1 MTDSESL
8 FEKLK
13 SMGVNMGAS
22 HVHPPPKPPTSSQ
35 PAGYGIET
43 IISGVDHSTVYGQA
57 FLYQEQYNADYNH
70 GRIPLCQERD
80 MQVLATWGGTPRICQ
95 TDCQN
100 VVFLDTET
108 SGLQG
113 GTGTYAF
120 LVGIGYRTPTGFEL
134 VQFFMRDPGQEP
146 ALLAALDEW
155 LARFNVVVTFNG
167 KTFDLP
173 LLNTRYTL
181 NGLSA
186 PFGSFEHLDVLHIA
200 RKLWRDRLPSRAL
213 GELEKEIVQ
222 FYRTGEDIPGWLIP
236 QLYFDYLRTGDA
248 RPLGGIFYHNARDIL
263 SLAALYGRIAEM
275 LNDPLGDSVDY
286 GLDLAAIARIYE
298 EKGWIEQ
305 AATLY
310 ERCLEIGDMPEHF
323 FFKTMERFAL
333 LRRRK
338 GEWELAAQLWKK
350 AAEHGELSSC
360 IELSKYYEHR
370 MRNDMEALN
379 WARRALDILDSMRY
393 FEGSRKAIEQD
404 LERRIG
410 RLNSRVY
417 KNFDESRDQ

>member
-8 FEKLK
+8 FNKLK
-13 SMGVNMGAS
+13 SMGVTLGQ
-22 HVHPPPKPPTSSQ
+22 KPAQ
-35 PAGYGIET
+35 PADPAPAESSGNGRILGQGIEAV
-43 IISGVDHSTVYGQA
+43 ISGFDHPTPYGPA
-57 FLYQEQYNADYNH
+57 FLYQEQYGADYAH
-70 GRIPLCQERD
+70 GRIPLCLERD
-80 MQVLATWGGTPRICQ
+80 MQVLAAWGGTPGICQ
-95 TDCQN
+95 KDCQN

-155 LARFNVVVTFNG
+155 LSRFNVVVTFNG
-167 KTFDLP
+167 KIFDLP
-173 LLNTRYTL
+173 LLNTRYTI
-181 NGLSA
+181 NGLTA
-186 PFGSFEHLDVLHIA
+186 PFSSFEHLDVLHIA

-222 FYRTGEDIPGWLIP
+222 FNRTGEDIPGWLIP
-236 QLYFDYLRTGDA
+236 QLYFDYLRSGDA

-275 LNDPLGDSVDY
+275 LNDPLGDTVDY
-286 GLDLAAIARIYE
+286 GMDLAAIARLYE

-305 AATLY
+305 AAALY
-310 ERCLEIGDMPEHF
+310 ERCLETGDMPEPF

-338 GEWELAAQLWKK
+338 GEWELAAQLWQK
-350 AAEHGELSSC
+350 AAEHGEISSC
-360 IELSKYYEHR
+360 IEIAKYYEHR
-370 MRNDMEALN
+370 VRDNAQALT
-379 WARRALDILDSMRY
+379 WARRALEILDDMRY
-393 FEGSRKAIEQD
+393 YIPGRAA
-404 LERRIG
+404 LEKDIQRRIS
-410 RLNSRVY
+410 RLMSRLEY
-417 KNFDESRDQ
+417 